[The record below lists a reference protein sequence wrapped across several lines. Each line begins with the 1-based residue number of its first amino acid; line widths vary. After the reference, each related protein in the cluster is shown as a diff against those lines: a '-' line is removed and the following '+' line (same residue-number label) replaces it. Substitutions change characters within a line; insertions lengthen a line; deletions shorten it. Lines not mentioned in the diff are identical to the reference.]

1 MAEINEEFI
10 AEYARVIGNAYYS
23 INQGIGDEN
32 TPGSAVFNLNQLS
45 YLAEKKLPA
54 FGIVQTNTSSGFTVS
69 PDENDQK
76 FIKISSGKIAYL
88 NNSISVSSQR
98 LSIVKNFAGSY
109 NSSDV
114 YGMRIGF
121 PISEAQKTVNT
132 IYSSVLKE
140 NLTTSQ
146 NIVYIENPQR
156 IINLGFP
163 ITAYIGTNTYVVFES
178 ATTDGLG
185 LIMDPAVNG
194 GYVAQSFDR
203 GTSVNFIYEPKVKA
217 IYGLPVPVA
226 SHDPAEFLYYPPL
239 PSDWLHI
246 ADVLILNPNDP
257 EIDTFGLNPAILRQ
271 AIDYPA
277 STVNPPLFS
286 TTDSQTIMKV
296 AESTKNQLLSNKSRA
311 SIGDPV
317 RALEYYTSAL
327 QESSGKT
334 FRQFWA
340 SRPLKD
346 STYYNKGINYEGLE
360 RFEFGDN
367 FADAYHAITGRDLN
381 RTFAMFRGDLYSS
394 PSVIYGS
401 GPASL
406 SLSSI
411 YDFKGITSSL
421 TNGTYYYGVSA
432 VITTGEVKETPTTVQ
447 SVITNPSGPNYVN
460 IIQWAPV
467 TNAQFYHVYRK
478 STQSG
483 EQIEYRLSSVNSI
496 KGAGPFTNT
505 PVSPND
511 FVNLSTSGIAF
522 KITPTG
528 ATDLHLGGILFKLK
542 ATSTSLTN
550 LTDYVSVK
558 LYSNDPSLNKPN
570 VEITEA
576 TFDNVTFE
584 NILRDKNGELTV
596 DLKKIVLKTNYKM
609 QSIYSYWLVLSLNA
623 VPSTGNIQMHVSNA
637 SATGMYATY
646 SGSWNL
652 INNIRPYFELL
663 GFVDNGISGTAV
675 ISRGVYLTRKI
686 TKEPRRLR
694 VYVPTNSSTS
704 TDPLYGPAVSE
715 TTTTKNEILVTIT
728 AQNGTN
734 DPIILP
740 TITIPQNTASN
751 TQFLVGTANQLFDR
765 VLDVQVAPGTNV
777 TRQAGTNAISWSKYD
792 VFVVENVP

>member
-10 AEYARVIGNAYYS
+10 AEYTRVIGNAFYA

-54 FGIVQTNTSSGFTVS
+54 FGIVQTNTSSGFTITV
-69 PDENDQK
+69 DQNDQS
-76 FIKISSGKIAYL
+76 FIKISSGKISYL
-88 NNSISVSSQR
+88 DNSINVSSQR
-98 LSIVKNFAGSY
+98 LSVVKNFAGTY
-109 NSSDV
+109 NSTDV

-121 PISEAQKTVNT
+121 PIAEAQKTVNT

-146 NIVYIENPQR
+146 NTVYIENPQR
-156 IINLGFP
+156 IIDLGFP

-178 ATTDGLG
+178 ATTDQLG
-185 LIMDPAVNG
+185 LVIDPAING
-194 GYVAQSFDR
+194 GYVTQSFDK
-203 GTSVNFIYEPKVKA
+203 GTNVNFIYEPKIKA
-217 IYGLPVPVA
+217 LFGLPVPVA

-246 ADVLILNPNDP
+246 ADVLVLNPGNP
-257 EIDTFGLNPAILRQ
+257 EVDTFGIEPAILRK

-286 TTDSQTIMKV
+286 ITDSQTIMKAV
-296 AESTKNQLLSNKSRA
+296 DSAKNQLLSNKSRA
-311 SIGDPV
+311 SIGDSV
-317 RALEYYTSAL
+317 KALEYYTSAL
-327 QESSGKT
+327 QESAGKT

-340 SRPLKD
+340 TRPVKD
-346 STYYNKGINYEGLE
+346 STYFNKGINYEGLE
-360 RFEFGDN
+360 RFEFSDN
-367 FADAYHAITGRDLN
+367 FSDAYYSTTGRDLN

-394 PSVIYGS
+394 PSIIYGS

-406 SLSSI
+406 TLSSI
-411 YDFKGITSSL
+411 SDFKGITSSL

-432 VITTGEVKETPTTVQ
+432 VLTTGETKETPTKVQ
-447 SVITNPSGPNYVN
+447 SVITSPNASNYVN
-460 IIQWAPV
+460 VVQWTPV
-467 TNAQFYHVYRK
+467 TNAQFYHIYKK

-483 EQIEYRLSSVNSI
+483 EQVEYRLTNVNTI

-528 ATDLHLGGILFKLK
+528 ATEMHLGGIYFKLK
-542 ATSTSLTN
+542 ATSVSLTN
-550 LTDYVSVK
+550 LTDYVTVK
-558 LYSNDPSLNKPN
+558 LYSNNVLTNKPDT
-570 VEITEA
+570 EITEA
-576 TFDNVTFE
+576 SFNNVTFE
-584 NILRDKNGELTV
+584 NILRDKNGELSV
-596 DLKKIVLKTNYKM
+596 ELKKIILKTNYKM

-623 VPSTGNIQMHVSNA
+623 APSTGNIQMHVSNA

-646 SGSWNL
+646 SGTWNL

-663 GFVDNGISGTAV
+663 GFIDNGISGTAV

-686 TKEPRRLR
+686 TKEPRRLQI
-694 VYVPTNSSTS
+694 YVPSNLSSS
-704 TDPLYGPAVSE
+704 SDPLYGPGISE
-715 TTTTKNEILVTIT
+715 TTTTKNEVLVTIT

-734 DPIILP
+734 DPVILP
-740 TITIPQNTASN
+740 TVTIPQNTPSN
-751 TQFLVGTANQLFDR
+751 TQFLVGTANQIFDR
-765 VLDVQVAPGTNV
+765 VLDVQITPGVNV
-777 TRQAGTNAISWSKYD
+777 TRQTGSNAISWSKYD

>member
-10 AEYARVIGNAYYS
+10 AEYTRVIGNAFYA

-54 FGIVQTNTSSGFTVS
+54 FGIVQTNTSSGFAVTI
-69 PDENDQK
+69 DDNDQSFVK
-76 FIKISSGKIAYL
+76 VSSGKISYL
-88 NNSISVSSQR
+88 DNSINVSSQR
-98 LSIVKNFAGSY
+98 LSVVRNFAGTY
-109 NSSDV
+109 NSTDV

-146 NIVYIENPQR
+146 NTVYIENPQR
-156 IINLGFP
+156 IIDLGFP

-178 ATTDGLG
+178 ATTDQTGLV
-185 LIMDPAVNG
+185 IDPAING
-194 GYVAQSFDR
+194 GYVTQAFDR
-203 GTSVNFIYEPKVKA
+203 GTNINFIYEPKIKA
-217 IYGLPVPVA
+217 LFGLPVPVS
-226 SHDPAEFLYYPPL
+226 SHDPVEFLYYPPL

-246 ADVLILNPNDP
+246 ADVLVLNPNNP
-257 EIDTFGLNPAILRQ
+257 EVDTFGIEPAILRT

-277 STVNPPLFS
+277 STVTPPLFS
-286 TTDSQTIMKV
+286 NTDSQTILKAV
-296 AESTKNQLLSNKSRA
+296 DSAKNQLLSNKSRA
-311 SIGDPV
+311 SIGDSV

-340 SRPLKD
+340 TRPLKD
-346 STYYNKGINYEGLE
+346 STYFNKGINYEGLE
-360 RFEFGDN
+360 KFEFSDN
-367 FADAYHAITGRDLN
+367 FSDAYYSITGRDLN

-411 YDFKGITSSL
+411 SDFKGITSSL

-432 VITTGEVKETPTTVQ
+432 VLTTGETKETPSKVQ
-447 SVITNPSGPNYVN
+447 SVITTPNASNYVN
-460 IIQWAPV
+460 VVQWTPV
-467 TNAQFYHVYRK
+467 TNAQFYHIYRK

-483 EQIEYRLSSVNSI
+483 EQVEYRLTSVNTI

-511 FVNLSTSGIAF
+511 FVNLSTTGIAF

-528 ATDLHLGGILFKLK
+528 ATEMHLGGIYFKLK
-542 ATSTSLTN
+542 ATSTSITN
-550 LTDYVSVK
+550 LTDYVTVK
-558 LYSNDPSLNKPN
+558 LYTNNVSTNKPDA
-570 VEITEA
+570 EIAEA

-584 NILRDKNGELTV
+584 NILRDKNGELAN
-596 DLKKIVLKTNYKM
+596 DLKKIILKTNYKM
-609 QSIYSYWLVLSLNA
+609 QSIYSYWLVLSLNSA
-623 VPSTGNIQMHVSNA
+623 PSTGNIQMHVSNA
-637 SATGMYATY
+637 TATGMYATY
-646 SGSWNL
+646 SGTWNL

-663 GFVDNGISGTAV
+663 GFVDNGISGTSV

-686 TKEPRRLR
+686 SKEPRRLR
-694 VYVPTNSSTS
+694 VYVPTNSSSS
-704 TDPLYGPAVSE
+704 TDPLYGAGISE
-715 TTTTKNEILVTIT
+715 TATTKNEVLVTIT

-734 DPIILP
+734 DPIVLP

-751 TQFLVGTANQLFDR
+751 TQFLVGTTSQIFDR
-765 VLDVQVAPGTNV
+765 VLDVQIVPGTNV
-777 TRQAGTNAISWSKYD
+777 TRQAGTNAIAWSKYD